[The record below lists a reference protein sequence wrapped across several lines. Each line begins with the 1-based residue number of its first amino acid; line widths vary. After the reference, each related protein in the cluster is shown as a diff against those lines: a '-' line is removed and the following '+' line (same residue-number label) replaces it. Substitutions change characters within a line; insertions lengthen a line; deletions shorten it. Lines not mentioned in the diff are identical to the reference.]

1 MREIRVA
8 AGVGDAHEALA
19 ACAEGA
25 AGDADDALLV
35 KQTVAEILTAH
46 AESTD
51 VGKDIE
57 CARGVVAVHAGNGG
71 QTFQQRRAAARE
83 DVAQLRAQLRMVK
96 CGNRGVLTDGI
107 CAGVEVF
114 LTFGHAVD
122 DLRGAC

>member
-1 MREIRVA
+1 MLEQILFGQKKSRQ
-8 AGVGDAHEALA
+8 D
-19 ACAEGA
+19 
-25 AGDADDALLV
+25 
-35 KQTVAEILTAH
+35 TEILTAH

-107 CAGVEVF
+107 CAGIEVF

-122 DLRGAC
+122 DLRGASQIADAPAGHGVGF